1 MTRIAIGDVSC
12 PNCEN
17 VELSLSEYWV
27 KLSLFELSCP
37 PWVSSGTTK
46 KLQQHHLQQQLCFI
60 HFYLLVRILRNLGLC
75 NGHNFGH
82 ALQNIFLR
90 MTEIERKVSF
100 CLKSEVNT
108 HRFSI
113 DFALEW
119 LVHFQKGNSVWP
131 KWIFQNYF
139 LMICNL
145 ISKEDFTSWYGLLL
159 FCAWWALRIGWFG
172 ITFQF
177 PSSLHYQFVTCI
189 NFLSKFI

>member
-27 KLSLFELSCP
+27 KLSLFELSGP

-60 HFYLLVRILRNLGLC
+60 HFYLLVRILRNLGFC

-108 HRFSI
+108 HRFSM
-113 DFALEW
+113 
-119 LVHFQKGNSVWP
+119 
-131 KWIFQNYF
+131 Y
-139 LMICNL
+139 
-145 ISKEDFTSWYGLLL
+145 LLL
-159 FCAWWALRIGWFG
+159 KVICSFSKRFEGCLAPDLSFVQRLFLAVVVPWNRM
-172 ITFQF
+172 
-177 PSSLHYQFVTCI
+177 SSNIWT
-189 NFLSKFI
+189 